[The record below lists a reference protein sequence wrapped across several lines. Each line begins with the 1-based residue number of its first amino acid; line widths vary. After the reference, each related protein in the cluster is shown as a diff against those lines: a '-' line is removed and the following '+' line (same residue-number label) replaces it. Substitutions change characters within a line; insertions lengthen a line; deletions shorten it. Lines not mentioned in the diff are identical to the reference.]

1 MSDATGHIELERSVD
16 SIMVGVRHRTDLG
29 DLGPLMRSI
38 ERLGLLQPVTIT
50 TDGVLICGR
59 RRLEAVKRLGW
70 RTLRVWVRSG
80 LSDHLTRLLAQ
91 QDENALHKPLSP
103 VEAASLY
110 RELKKVMAEDAARR
124 QEATRFGAEGD
135 SGGMNGAADSAG
147 PERGFGDARRQAAD
161 LVTQNASYT
170 RLEQIS
176 AIERIAADQT
186 QPTKIRQL
194 AESELERIR
203 DGGAVDPS
211 YQRVR
216 AAIQLLAHDSGD
228 SESPADPEDL
238 ESLAAEALARA
249 KEERARRVRE
259 NRQKRAAGADQVRR
273 SVRSFVLT
281 WSDLQG
287 WTKHYDATEVGQQL
301 SDDDW
306 AMFEGVL
313 EETCAFAEAARRA
326 RAKAAAP
333 ASA

>member
-1 MSDATGHIELERSVD
+1 
-16 SIMVGVRHRTDLG
+16 
-29 DLGPLMRSI
+29 MRI
-38 ERLGLLQPVTIT
+38 
-50 TDGVLICGR
+50 
-59 RRLEAVKRLGW
+59 
-70 RTLRVWVRSG
+70 WVRSG
-80 LSDHLTRLLAQ
+80 LSDELTRLLAQ
-91 QDENALHKPLSP
+91 QDENALHKPLSTF
-103 VEAASLY
+103 EAAALY

-124 QEATRFGAEGD
+124 QEATRFGAGED

-147 PERGFGDARRQAAD
+147 PQRGLGDARRQAAN

-176 AIERIAADQT
+176 AIERIAADKT

-194 AESELERIR
+194 AESELARVRE
-203 DGGAVDPS
+203 GGAVDPS

-216 AAIQLLAHDSGD
+216 AAIQHLAQEPDASAPPTEPG
-228 SESPADPEDL
+228 EL

-249 KEERARRVRE
+249 KQEHARRVRQ
-259 NRQKRAAGADQVRR
+259 NRTTRAAGADQIRR
-273 SVRSFVLT
+273 TIRSFILT

-287 WTKHYDATEVGQQL
+287 WTTHYDATEVGQRL

-313 EETCAFAEAARRA
+313 HETSVFAEAARRA
-326 RAKAAAP
+326 RKNADVP